1 MFIFSE
7 PFVCPFCQT
16 KLSQKQEHADRGA
29 ERELN
34 RVITVCYSC
43 SWTGSYKDYLDHLQE
58 YHADIECGNCH
69 EHFFSLNSM
78 EEHAEEIC
86 EYRCLQ
92 CKLPSCNE
100 LVKWREL
107 AIHNL
112 SNQHQIALLQFIVQ
126 YSRQGDQRSH
136 NIDEELRNILQN
148 IANLSPTT
156 EKVTSDCTQLR
167 AEYNEAK
174 VTGERII
181 SQINETAK
189 RTNECAEKIIQYEQ
203 SQNTTF
209 KDLNDVINASKFITT
224 KLLDINSTVIFPF
237 HLDQTDINS
246 LFSMYSTL
254 FKTTQVGYSFILR
267 VCSTTDST
275 NQNQQ
280 YLSVFI
286 SLVRGEFDQLLVF
299 PFPYTIFLYLCDQSG
314 QGKHIISV
322 IKPDLNESAFSRP
335 LSEKNDEIDV
345 MNFCPLSCINEAG
358 SIYLKDNVF
367 LIRVFIDFLNTGPTP
382 FQFETVT

>member
-1 MFIFSE
+1 MSTQQTKSLRGLQVGNTNDIDTTLFCAICNLLLHKPIQLLCCGTRLCRWCSKKNLSDSE
-7 PFVCPFCQT
+7 SFVCPFCQT
-16 KLSQKQEHADRGA
+16 KLPQKQEHADRGA

-69 EHFFSLNSM
+69 ERFFSLNSM
-78 EEHAEEIC
+78 EEHEEEIC
-86 EYRCLQ
+86 EYRCVQSEFSLSIEESNTAG
-92 CKLPSCNE
+92 SCESKTVSNTSTQLTSKYNQLKTNNE
-100 LVKWREL
+100 F
-107 AIHNL
+107 NL
-112 SNQHQIALLQFIVQ
+112 C
-126 YSRQGDQRSH
+126 RSKASKVL
-136 NIDEELRNILQN
+136 NID
-148 IANLSPTT
+148 S
-156 EKVTSDCTQLR
+156 S
-167 AEYNEAK
+167 
-174 VTGERII
+174 
-181 SQINETAK
+181 IN
-189 RTNECAEKIIQYEQ
+189 
-203 SQNTTF
+203 
-209 KDLNDVINASKFITT
+209 
-224 KLLDINSTVIFPF
+224 FPF
-237 HLDQTDINS
+237 HLNQTDMNLS
-246 LFSMYSTL
+246 VSMYSSL

-275 NQNQQ
+275 DQNQQ

-314 QGKHIISV
+314 QGKHIISA
-322 IKPDLNESAFSRP
+322 IKPDSNESALSRP
-335 LSEKNDEIDV
+335 LSEKNDEIGV
-345 MNFCPLSCINEAG
+345 LNFRALNCINEAG